1 MSNKKSHNVFDNLHT
16 GGYQRKYLLKRNT
29 APVDPKTL
37 YTFEASRATLPT
49 SVDMRKNCPA
59 VYDQGN
65 LGSCTANAIAGAYQ
79 FDQMKQKN
87 KTVFVPSRMFLY
99 YNERAMENSVSTD
112 SGAMIS
118 DGIQSIANTGI
129 CPESQWPY
137 VISKFATKPTTACY
151 TSAKSYKCSSYKQ
164 ISNSLQQL
172 KQGLANGYPIVF
184 GMDVY
189 ESFESTTVDKT
200 GVVPMPKKNEQLLG
214 GHAMLIV
221 GYDDSKQW
229 FIVRNSWGPSWG
241 SNGYCFI
248 PYAYLTDPNMASDFW
263 SLITVSNN

>member
-1 MSNKKSHNVFDNLHT
+1 MSNNKSHNVFDNLHT
-16 GGYQRKYLLKRNT
+16 GGYQRKYLLKRNVG
-29 APVDPKTL
+29 PVDPNSIH
-37 YTFEASRATLPT
+37 TFVASRATLPT
-49 SVDMRKNCPA
+49 LVDLRKQCPA

-65 LGSCTANAIAGAYQ
+65 LGSCTANAICGAYQ

-87 KTVFVPSRMFLY
+87 KTQFVPSRLFLY
-99 YNERAMENSVSTD
+99 YNERAMEGTVSSD
-112 SGAMIS
+112 SGAYIS
-118 DGIQSIANTGI
+118 DGITSIANTGI

-137 VISKFATKPTTACY
+137 VISKFASKPTTACY

-164 ISNSLQQL
+164 VSGSLQQL

-189 ESFESTTVDKT
+189 ASFESNAASTT
-200 GVVPMPKKNEQLLG
+200 GIIPMPKKNEQLLG

-229 FIVRNSWGPSWG
+229 FIVRNSWGSSWG
-241 SNGYCFI
+241 ALGYCYI
-248 PYAYLTDPNMASDFW
+248 PYAYLTNPNMASDFW